1 MLDSKLPWTD
11 PGLPLSVERLGLAIP
26 GYTRVNMLVGEVEGE
41 KANDNDPGRS
51 IRLAFSKVLAVP
63 RIIHKYAAG
72 YNK

>member
-11 PGLPLSVERLGLAIP
+11 PRPPLSVERLSLTTP
-26 GYTRVNMLVGEVEGE
+26 GYTRVNMLVGEVE
-41 KANDNDPGRS
+41 ADDNDPGRS
-51 IRLAFSKVLAVP
+51 IRLAFSKVLEVP